1 MDEQRRKGC
10 KMQTSQATSCLL
22 RRIPIHS
29 VLSPENA
36 KDVLAYVHASAGRIS
51 GITLISEEERKNCS
65 TRITSEE
72 DRVILEEVM
81 LWIRDFLEGRNTRIS
96 FPVHEEGTE
105 FQKQV
110 WAALRT
116 IPRGETRT
124 YLEIAESLGRP
135 GAVRAVGAACGANP
149 LLLYTPCH
157 RVVGSSGKLGG
168 FSCTGISKERLIEL
182 EKKLLAMN
190 G

>member
-1 MDEQRRKGC
+1 MK
-10 KMQTSQATSCLL
+10 TSSPATSSLL
-22 RRIPIHS
+22 QRIPIHS
-29 VLSPENA
+29 ALSPENA
-36 KDVLAYVHASAGRIS
+36 RDVLAYVHAVEGRIIR
-51 GITLISEEERKNCS
+51 ITLICEDERRTCQ

-81 LWIRDFLEGRNTRIS
+81 LWIRDFLEGKNAGIP
-96 FPVHEEGTE
+96 FPVHEEGTD
-105 FQKQV
+105 FQKEV
-110 WAALRT
+110 WAQLRT

-124 YLEIAESLGRP
+124 YAEIAEGIGRP
-135 GAVRAVGAACGANP
+135 GAVRAVGQACGANP

-157 RVVGSSGKLGG
+157 RVVASGGKPGG

-182 EKKLLAMN
+182 ERRLLAREN